1 MSIGEKQRLARLRF
15 YLYDRPLHPE
25 LFDIHHDHR
34 IVKPGYEAH
43 IWVTGCSHVISF
55 YRGTTSLVEVTADDT
70 SELPQRGLLVDLP
83 LRGER
88 DHEYR
93 RAQGI
98 NYMMNFQ
105 VETMSPAVYAR
116 SHQDLSIQGA
126 KGGIFVPFFKWAY
139 NSVTP
144 FSYVDYQAGP
154 KELHV
159 FVFHALP
166 EDLTVVKTQSIFE
179 LA

>member
-1 MSIGEKQRLARLRF
+1 MSIGEKKQLARLRF
-15 YLYDRPLHPE
+15 YLYSRPLHPE

-34 IVKPGYEAH
+34 IVKPHYEAQ

-55 YRGTTSLVEVTADDT
+55 FCGETTLVEATADGEAD
-70 SELPQRGLLVDLP
+70 LPQRGLLVDLP
-83 LRGER
+83 LRGEK
-88 DHEYR
+88 DHQCR
-93 RAQGI
+93 RPDGV

-105 VETMSPAVYAR
+105 VETMSQAVYAR
-116 SHQDLSIQGA
+116 THQDLAILGE
-126 KGGIFVPFFKWAY
+126 KRGIFVPFFRWA
-139 NSVTP
+139 SGSLTP
-144 FSYVDYQAGP
+144 FSYVDYKAGP

-159 FVFHALP
+159 FTFHALP